1 MTLAPSQT
9 EADLSAVALQDIDLK
24 DPALYFNREL
34 SFIEFNRRVL
44 EEVQDARHPLLERV
58 KFLAIFSSNL
68 DEFFMIR
75 VSGLKDQIEAG
86 VVNLPPDGMT
96 PTQQLEQVRAIVLP
110 MMHEQR
116 RIFYEELM
124 PLLDAA
130 GIQIHRYADLGDA
143 DCDWLRAY
151 FQTEILPVLTP
162 LGVDTGRPFPHIS
175 NLSLNLA
182 LMVRNAKGRRCLRVS
197 RCRLRFLVCCR
208 LKMASVSFGW
218 KM

>member
-1 MTLAPSQT
+1 MTIL
-9 EADLSAVALQDIDLK
+9 DIDLK

-34 SFIEFNRRVL
+34 SWIEFNRRVL
-44 EEVQDARHPLLERV
+44 EEVQDASHPLLERI

-96 PTQQLEQVRAIVLP
+96 PTQQLERLRAIVLP
-110 MMHEQR
+110 MMQEQR
-116 RIFYEELM
+116 RIFYEELL

-162 LGVDTGRPFPHIS
+162 IGGRHGPPLPPHLES
-175 NLSLNLA
+175 QPESGLDGA
-182 LMVRNAKGRRCLRVS
+182 ECERGGAFRARQGAAFV
-197 RCRLRFLVCCR
+197 
-208 LKMASVSFGW
+208 ASSAAA
-218 KM
+218 